1 MLEKIEYGYPTN
13 MTYLALVG
21 ERTHDGVVLEVCRA
35 DRGNSLLGRRN
46 QVQLHTP
53 RLLSTRVDANLD
65 VAVLRLEVLQLDP
78 ALVPSLLGALRVQ
91 PRGDVAKDL
100 GHCHSLVMGSLII
113 R

>member
-1 MLEKIEYGYPTN
+1 MMASSSRSAAPTVGTLSLGEEIKFN
-13 MTYLALVG
+13 FARLVSYQ
-21 ERTHDGVVLEVCRA
+21 T
-35 DRGNSLLGRRN
+35 
-46 QVQLHTP
+46 
-53 RLLSTRVDANLD
+53 VDANLD